1 MTGEGTFSGVY
12 YDGASARAHEAD
24 VSLTSEG
31 VAFEA
36 ADGAHLW
43 PFHRI
48 DAEPAP
54 NGGLR
59 LSSKTAP
66 GATLVLGADGAAAL
80 RRAAPDLFDGTR
92 ARRRFVALVAAL
104 VVAAA
109 GFGGLFFFGVPA
121 ASGPLAKATDPKLE
135 IQIGDNLDGQ
145 IGLILRSCKAS
156 EADALIEQR
165 LNDMAGRADVG
176 FPIRYEFIRPRMP
189 NALALPGGRVKAT
202 RGLIDALG
210 DDQEAFFAVMA
221 HELGH
226 VKERH
231 GMQTIYRNAGLSTL
245 LEIVTGGSG
254 VAQQAILIG
263 GQLNQLR
270 YSRVQE
276 EDADAVAFEIM
287 EATGLDPA
295 ALARAFEAIADIE
308 PEEES
313 DEDNDGDAG
322 DERLT
327 DWLSTHPNT
336 KDRIRAARDRAR
348 PDAEGF
354 PYLDADEWAIVKS
367 ACDPKATDE
376 PSDG

>member
-1 MTGEGTFSGVY
+1 MTGEESFSGVY
-12 YDGASARAHEAD
+12 YDGASARAHDAE
-24 VSLTSEG
+24 VRLTAEG

-43 PFHRI
+43 PYGRL
-48 DAEPAP
+48 DAAPAP

-66 GATLVLGADGAAAL
+66 GAALVIGTNGAAAI
-80 RRAAPDLFDGTR
+80 RRAAPELFDGTR
-92 ARRRFVALVAAL
+92 ARRRFIALVAAL
-104 VVAAA
+104 VAAAA
-109 GFGGLFFFGVPA
+109 GFGWLFFFGVPA
-121 ASGPLAKATDPKLE
+121 ASGPLARATDPKLE
-135 IQIGDNLDGQ
+135 IQIGENLDAQ
-145 IGLILRSCKAS
+145 ISLLLRSCKAA

-165 LNDMAGRADVG
+165 LNDMAERADVG
-176 FPIRYEFIRPRMP
+176 FPIRFEFVRTRMP

-202 RGLIDALG
+202 RGLVEALEN
-210 DDQEAFFAVMA
+210 DQEAFFAVMA

-254 VAQQAILIG
+254 VAQQAILVG

-295 ALARAFEAIADIE
+295 SLARAFEAIADIE
-308 PEEES
+308 PDEEA
-313 DEDNDGDAG
+313 DEDADE
-322 DERLT
+322 ERLS

-336 KDRIRAARDRAR
+336 KDRIKAARDRAL
-348 PDAEGF
+348 PDADGF
-354 PYLDADEWAIVKS
+354 PYLDTDEWAIVSS
-367 ACDPKATDE
+367 ACDPKEDADE
-376 PSDG
+376 PSED